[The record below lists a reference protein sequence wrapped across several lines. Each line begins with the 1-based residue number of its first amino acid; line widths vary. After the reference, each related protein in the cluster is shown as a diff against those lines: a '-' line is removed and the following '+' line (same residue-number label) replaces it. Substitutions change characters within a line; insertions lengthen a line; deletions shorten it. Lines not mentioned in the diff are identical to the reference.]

1 MPRRHKPRDRPGG
14 ERPLLRLPNT
24 GCLSVGRVPAWWGLP
39 CRGVPL
45 PVPCC
50 GVSSSSLCVFLPKSQ
65 RRCLLHRTCND
76 GKKNGDEINT
86 DCGGSCLPCYTPA
99 ISGGYQGCFQDAG
112 TQHDG
117 QSQDRVCDDGQGWD
131 RVVQVQN
138 VEECITHC
146 NEGNYQYM
154 GLACPTPGTGIVSQQ
169 SAEF

>member
-1 MPRRHKPRDRPGG
+1 M
-14 ERPLLRLPNT
+14 
-24 GCLSVGRVPAWWGLP
+24 
-39 CRGVPL
+39 
-45 PVPCC
+45 
-50 GVSSSSLCVFLPKSQ
+50 
-65 RRCLLHRTCND
+65 HRTCND